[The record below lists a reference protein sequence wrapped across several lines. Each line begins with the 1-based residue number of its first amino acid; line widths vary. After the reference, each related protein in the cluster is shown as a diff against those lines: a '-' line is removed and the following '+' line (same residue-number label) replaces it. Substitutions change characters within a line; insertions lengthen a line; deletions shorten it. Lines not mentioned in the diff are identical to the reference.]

1 MSRRRGRD
9 LTDPELNRR
18 NLFGGDTSYF
28 GGSGLSESYTPY
40 VDEDNLKDYENKT
53 GEFAPNPYSRPTGRE
68 TQRPSEWTIDTDE
81 EDLEPTMSA
90 TDRGSADPPPSDL
103 GGTTANLKNTE
114 ALYGSHPDAHEDT
127 HTHSENNTHNI
138 VANSNNSSYADGQ
151 DEDAPTYE
159 GKHNRASKIGTKV
172 VDALGD
178 AMTKYLLHKDN
189 RRQLLNVNADIN
201 SWVNNANFAMGMY
214 KDPVG
219 TAIKGM
225 VGMTKNS
232 LDGIEGQNVFEMLD
246 ANNLLTDEESKD
258 IQLKKMGLFRD
269 KQRIAKSHFGTDENG
284 DIYLKTAQEFLKD
297 KIDGT
302 FSHSKPHRMVL
313 NDQMKEEMVF
323 IKNPVIMPFVIITI
337 ALYYALHHKG
347 LNLDDYHSSFS
358 VVDAVVERG
367 IKVVLKDV
375 LKLDD
380 TATTF
385 GMDILT
391 TMPQELISGF
401 VRNIDSKV
409 GLTNDERD
417 AIDDYTKG
425 IIKNYKRL
433 YKEPLD
439 RALKH
444 FQGNNMPLYQLLT
457 ELGSDDVLHNLAVEL
472 KTADAVLWEAV
483 NNRGLFLGLI
493 ELTSIHSK
501 GLGDMFLSKQDI
513 GNEYYVNGI
522 VRYLG
527 KPHIIQR
534 LEDVGLNS
542 LMDLERNGGKLK
554 MEGNENVGLYKN
566 GKNFIVAIKGT
577 KTKKDLLENFE
588 NVAGSSDF
596 LETDRYKDADALLT
610 KAKKLADRTGGDAH
624 LVGYSLGGTIAG
636 HLATKHQSVK
646 TDVYEP
652 VIPNNAQTK
661 KMLKETKH
669 SNVLFHKINNSA
681 VSEKLL
687 EFQRLYGF
695 PLKSYNQKRYSS
707 HTITNFI

>member
-1 MSRRRGRD
+1 MSRRGRD
-9 LTDPELNRR
+9 LTDPQLRGR
-18 NLFGGDTSYF
+18 NLGFFGNLFDNREDLTNR
-28 GGSGLSESYTPY
+28 GGLQSSGQIIPPTTTTPTEY
-40 VDEDNLKDYENKT
+40 
-53 GEFAPNPYSRPTGRE
+53 
-68 TQRPSEWTIDTDE
+68 TIDTDE
-81 EDLEPTMSA
+81 EDNLEPTMSS
-90 TDRGSADPPPSDL
+90 TNRGTADPPPIAPS
-103 GGTTANLKNTE
+103 TIAPPIAPPTIAPPTI
-114 ALYGSHPDAHEDT
+114 APHHDAHEDT

-189 RRQLLNVNADIN
+189 RRKLLNVNADIN
-201 SWVNNANFAMGMY
+201 TYIDRANFAMGMM

-219 TAIKGM
+219 TAIKGA
-225 VGMTKNS
+225 VGLTKNS
-232 LDGIEGQNVFEMLD
+232 LDGIDGQNVFEMLSREGI
-246 ANNLLTDEESKD
+246 LSIEEEKE
-258 IQLKKMGLFRD
+258 IGIKEMGLFR
-269 KQRIAKSHFGTDENG
+269 KKESIAKSHFGTDENG
-284 DIYLKTAQEFLKD
+284 DIYLKTATEYLQD

-302 FSHSKPHRMVL
+302 FSHSKPNRMVL
-313 NDQMKEEMVF
+313 NDNMKEEMVF
-323 IKNPVIMPFVIITI
+323 IKNPVIIPFVIITI

-380 TATTF
+380 TTTTF
-385 GMDILT
+385 ALDILT

-409 GLTNDERD
+409 GLTNDERN

-425 IIKNYKRL
+425 IINNYKRL

-457 ELGSDDVLHNLAVEL
+457 ELGSDDVLHNLAIEL

-483 NNRGLFLGLI
+483 NNKGLFLGLI

-527 KPHIIQR
+527 KPHTIQR
-534 LEDVGLNS
+534 LEDGGLNS
-542 LMDLERNGGKLK
+542 LVDLERNGGKLK

-566 GKNFIVAIKGT
+566 GNDYIVAIKGT
-577 KTKKDLLENFE
+577 DDKQDLLENFE

-596 LETDRYKDADALLT
+596 LETDRYKDADALIT
-610 KAKKLADRTGGDAH
+610 KAQKLADRSGGDAH

-646 TDVYEP
+646 TDVYDP
-652 VIPNNAQTK
+652 VIPNNAQTT

-669 SNVLFHKINNSA
+669 ANVLFHKINNSA
-681 VSEKLL
+681 ISEKLL
-687 EFQRLYGF
+687 EFQKLYGF

-707 HTITNFI
+707 HSLMNFV

>member
-1 MSRRRGRD
+1 MSRRGRD
-9 LTDPELNRR
+9 LTDPELRGR
-18 NLFGGDTSYF
+18 NLFGGDSSNF
-28 GGSGLSESYTPY
+28 GGSGLNENYTPY

-53 GEFAPNPYSRPTGRE
+53 GEFAPNLYSRPTGRE
-68 TQRPSEWTIDTDE
+68 TQRPSEWTINTDDE
-81 EDLEPTMSA
+81 EEPYVPTN
-90 TDRGSADPPPSDL
+90 RGSGDPVYNKPTSTPTPIKD
-103 GGTTANLKNTE
+103 T
-114 ALYGSHPDAHEDT
+114 HHDAHEDT

-138 VANSNNSSYADGQ
+138 VTNNNRSYNNGQ

-178 AMTKYLLHKDN
+178 AMTKYLLHKNN

-201 SWVNNANFAMGMY
+201 KYIDGATFAMGMM
-214 KDPVG
+214 KDPMG
-219 TAIKGM
+219 TAIKGA
-225 VGMTKNS
+225 VGLTKNS
-232 LDGIEGQNVFEMLD
+232 LDGIEGQNVFEMLSRQGI
-246 ANNLLTDEESKD
+246 LSIEEEKE
-258 IQLKKMGLFRD
+258 IGIKEMGLFR
-269 KQRIAKSHFGTDENG
+269 KKESIAKSHFGTDENG
-284 DIYLKTAQEFLKD
+284 DIYLKTAQDFLKD

-302 FSHSKPHRMVL
+302 FSHSKPNRMVL
-313 NDQMKEEMVF
+313 NDSMKEEMVF

-347 LNLDDYHSSFS
+347 LNIDDYHSSFS
-358 VVDAVVERG
+358 VVDAVVEKG
-367 IKVVLKDV
+367 IKIVLKDV

-380 TATTF
+380 ITTTF
-385 GMDILT
+385 ALDTLT
-391 TMPQELISGF
+391 TMPQELITAF
-401 VRNIDSKV
+401 IRNIDSKV
-409 GLTNDERD
+409 GLTNDERN
-417 AIDDYTKG
+417 AVDDYTKG
-425 IIKNYKRL
+425 IINNYKRL

-483 NNRGLFLGLI
+483 NNKGLFLGLI
-493 ELTSIHSK
+493 ELTSIHNK
-501 GLGDMFLSKQDI
+501 GLGDMVLSKQDI
-513 GNEYYVNGI
+513 GNDYYVNGI

-527 KPHIIQR
+527 KPNNIKR

-542 LMDLERNGGKLK
+542 LVDLERNGGKLK
-554 MEGNENVGLYKN
+554 IEGTNDVGLYKN
-566 GKNFIVAIKGT
+566 GNDYIVAIKGT
-577 KTKKDLLENFE
+577 KNKQDLLENFE

-596 LETDRYKDADALLT
+596 LETDRYKDADALIT
-610 KAKKLADRTGGDAH
+610 KAQRLADRSGGNAH

-661 KMLKETKH
+661 KMLEQTKH
-669 SNVLFHKINNSA
+669 SNVLFHKVNNSA
-681 VSEKLL
+681 ISEKLL

-695 PLKSYNQKRYSS
+695 PLKSYNQKRHSS
-707 HTITNFI
+707 HTLTNFV